1 MSKAGFKYETDI
13 INKLKPFG
21 YIPEGYENPA
31 GADDSQ
37 PDITIRNSKGVK
49 AGVEVKL
56 EEGAAFGS
64 GTLQFDVTAV
74 LVTNKDPWYI
84 AEVDQAGNEL
94 KESQDLIAKMAKQV
108 NLVAKV
114 NQEWYKK
121 NNKYVPYQI
130 DQGTKLYKR
139 YGVKLP
145 SKMIMFETDQKNLK
159 DVFIPCPASN
169 IIDYYT
175 KKDCH
180 YVQIGNKGLYWF
192 GKKDPLGISQKIGK
206 FAPSESRFRIRF
218 QPKGSRG
225 GSYRFAFELYCKG
238 LTASPFTLGKN
249 LGTGG
254 SYRGVADADL
264 SFLKM

>member
-1 MSKAGFKYETDI
+1 MSKAGFKYEEDI
-13 INKLKPFG
+13 IKKLIPFG
-21 YIPEGYENPA
+21 FIPEGFENPA

-37 PDITIRNSKGVK
+37 PDITIRNSKGDR

-64 GTLQFDVTAV
+64 GTLQFDVTAA

-84 AEVDQAGNEL
+84 AEVDQYGNEL
-94 KESQDLIAKMAKQV
+94 KESKDLIAKMAKKV
-108 NLVAKV
+108 DLVKKV
-114 NQEWYKK
+114 NKQWYTN

-130 DQGTKLYKR
+130 DQGTKLYKKF
-139 YGVKLP
+139 GVTLP
-145 SKMIMFETDQKNLK
+145 TKMEQFVTDQKNLT

-180 YVQIGNKGLYWF
+180 YIQIGNKGLYWF
-192 GKKDPLGISQKIGK
+192 GKQDPLGISRKIGK
-206 FAPSESRFRIRF
+206 FAPSESRFRVRF

-238 LTASPFTLGKN
+238 LNASPFTLGKN
-249 LGTGG
+249 MGTGS
-254 SYRGVADADL
+254 SYRGIGDADL
-264 SFLKM
+264 SFLKS